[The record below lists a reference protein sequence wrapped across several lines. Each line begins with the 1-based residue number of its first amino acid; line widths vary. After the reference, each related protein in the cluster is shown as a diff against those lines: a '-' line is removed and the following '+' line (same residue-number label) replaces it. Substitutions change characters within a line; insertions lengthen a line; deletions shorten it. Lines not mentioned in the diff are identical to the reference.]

1 VNDEQLRAVVDAA
14 IARHFASRAVSMTT
28 TRPPDGL
35 MPFHSSHA
43 RFPLEGGV
51 DTGGA
56 CLIEPSVECVHCGYC
71 QSHGH

>member
-1 VNDEQLRAVVDAA
+1 MNEEQLRSVVDAA
-14 IARHFASRAVSMTT
+14 IARHFASRAASTT
-28 TRPPDGL
+28 TAHPPDSL
-35 MPFHSSHA
+35 MSSHPSHA

-51 DTGGA
+51 DTGGP